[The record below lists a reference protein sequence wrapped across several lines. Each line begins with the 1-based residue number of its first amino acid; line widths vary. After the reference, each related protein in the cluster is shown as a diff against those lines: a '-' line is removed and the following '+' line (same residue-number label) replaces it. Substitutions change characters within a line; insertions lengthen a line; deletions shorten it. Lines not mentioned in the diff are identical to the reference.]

1 MTGDLESAA
10 KEPSSDARA
19 KREMKAKKRAEKME
33 KQRRLFFRET
43 KDGRHVSTLMNVL
56 RVLFYPIHAL
66 LFPFR
71 IHGTKKIGK
80 GAYIYVGNHYFLFD
94 VFFPAHTTWEGI
106 HFIAKDSVLKAPV
119 LGYFARKAGVISVMR
134 DGSDVKSIMESMK
147 VLKRGEKISLYP
159 EGTRNRISDEEF
171 LPFRAGAAMLAVRT
185 QTPIVPV
192 VICNR
197 TKIFRMTHVVIGE
210 PFELSEYYGKKPSP
224 EDYAVMDEEI
234 KQRMYALR
242 AQFREEQAA
251 KKAKKHAKNTRKSKA

>member
-134 DGSDVKSIMESMK
+134 DGSDVKTVMESMK
-147 VLKRGEKISLYP
+147 VLKQGEKISL
-159 EGTRNRISDEEF
+159 
-171 LPFRAGAAMLAVRT
+171 
-185 QTPIVPV
+185 
-192 VICNR
+192 
-197 TKIFRMTHVVIGE
+197 
-210 PFELSEYYGKKPSP
+210 
-224 EDYAVMDEEI
+224 
-234 KQRMYALR
+234 
-242 AQFREEQAA
+242 
-251 KKAKKHAKNTRKSKA
+251 